1 MNVAMLL
8 KCFNG
13 VMRSV
18 RWENDVMS
26 IPDSPEGS
34 LFVNNASL
42 RLQPPPMCPQNSQ
55 LTYWGLLSHLSY
67 NKVGVKSTIMQMCE
81 VICTRFNHLA

>member
-1 MNVAMLL
+1 MNVAMLQ

-55 LTYWGLLSHLSY
+55 LTYWGLLSHGEFITKAPS
-67 NKVGVKSTIMQMCE
+67 
-81 VICTRFNHLA
+81 